1 MDNELK
7 EKLEAMENTLFLMN
21 TKLDTLLE
29 VYEKDCK
36 KMSNHIDFVEGVYE
50 RVKTPFTY
58 IMDNVNNIVGNR
70 ITQGEK

>member
-7 EKLEAMENTLFLMN
+7 EKLESIENTLFLMN
-21 TKLDTLLE
+21 KKLDVLLE

-70 ITQGEK
+70 ITQE

>member
-7 EKLEAMENTLFLMN
+7 EKLESIENTLFLMN
-21 TKLDTLLE
+21 KKLDVLLE

-50 RVKTPFTY
+50 KVKTPFTY

-70 ITQGEK
+70 ITQG